1 VAKPLKSVPTFTT
14 SFWKRIGDEVSD
26 RIQVHTKS
34 GRDAK
39 NKNFKKYKTHK
50 PFWFSKKI
58 DGKTIRI
65 YAEDYPTRKARG
77 GIRRQSSRSKKPD
90 LTLTGDMLRNLQTRS
105 ANKEGAII
113 GWSGTN
119 AQKVQWNADMGREI
133 TTTANPVTKK
143 IKVWIEK
150 KVGTRI
156 DRNIKAVDETTT
168 LVIG

>member
-1 VAKPLKSVPTFTT
+1 MAKPLKSVPTFTT
-14 SFWKRIGDEVSD
+14 AFWKMIGDEVSD

-34 GRDAK
+34 GSDVK
-39 NKNFKKYKTHK
+39 DKKFKKYSPKYEDAK
-50 PFWFSKKI
+50 AA
-58 DGKTIRI
+58 GKF
-65 YAEDYPTRKARG
+65 
-77 GIRRQSSRSKKPD
+77 RRQSSRSKKPD

>member
-1 VAKPLKSVPTFTT
+1 MAKPLKSVPTFTT
-14 SFWKRIGDEVSD
+14 AFWKKIGDEVSD
-26 RIQVHTKS
+26 RIQVHTKK
-34 GRDAK
+34 GKDVRGA
-39 NKNFKKYKTHK
+39 NFKKYKTHD

-58 DGKTIRI
+58 GGKTIRI

-77 GIRRQSSRSKKPD
+77 GIKRQTSFSRKPD

-133 TTTANPVTKK
+133 TTTAKPVTTK
-143 IKVWIEK
+143 IENWIDK
-150 KVGTRI
+150 QVGARI
-156 DRNIKAVDETTT
+156 DRNIKATNETKTF
-168 LVIG
+168 VIG

>member
-1 VAKPLKSVPTFTT
+1 MAKPLKSVPTFTT
-14 SFWKRIGDEVSD
+14 SFWKKIGDEVSD
-26 RIQVHTKS
+26 RIQVHTKK
-34 GRDAK
+34 GKDVGDK
-39 NKNFKKYKTHK
+39 GFKKYSPKYEDAK
-50 PFWFSKKI
+50 AA
-58 DGKTIRI
+58 GKF
-65 YAEDYPTRKARG
+65 K
-77 GIRRQSSRSKKPD
+77 RQSSRSKKPD

>member
-1 VAKPLKSVPTFTT
+1 M
-14 SFWKRIGDEVSD
+14 IGDEVSD

-34 GRDAK
+34 GSDVK
-39 NKNFKKYKTHK
+39 DKKFKKYSPKYEDAK
-50 PFWFSKKI
+50 AA
-58 DGKTIRI
+58 GKF
-65 YAEDYPTRKARG
+65 
-77 GIRRQSSRSKKPD
+77 RRQSSRSKKPD

>member
-1 VAKPLKSVPTFTT
+1 M
-14 SFWKRIGDEVSD
+14 IGDEVSD

-34 GRDAK
+34 GSDVK
-39 NKNFKKYKTHK
+39 DKKFKKYSPKYEDAK
-50 PFWFSKKI
+50 AA
-58 DGKTIRI
+58 GKF
-65 YAEDYPTRKARG
+65 K
-77 GIRRQSSRSKKPD
+77 RQSSRSKKPD